1 MYLDYVIQAQI
12 MPISNLPPD
21 LDLETYKFWDNEVLI
36 YTPLYSSQNGLYR
49 GLRKKLGYV
58 TLRGDTN
65 ETFYSYGLDK
75 ERSKTLFCVNKQPLP
90 NIFQCTAFKN
100 HWSFLL
106 DQNQENLEFSKIF
119 MSLPSILGRKE
130 KLQQYNNNV
139 NLHPIDV
146 SYDHLKALNNH
157 SDFNPADLE
166 NNSLRRDIT

>member
-58 TLRGDTN
+58 TLRCDTD

-90 NIFQCTAFKN
+90 NIFQCTAFKK

-106 DQNQENLEFSKIF
+106 DQNQENLEFSKMFCLYHQFWIVRKKF
-119 MSLPSILGRKE
+119 NNIIIMLIYTQLMLVMIILR
-130 KLQQYNNNV
+130 L
-139 NLHPIDV
+139 
-146 SYDHLKALNNH
+146 
-157 SDFNPADLE
+157 
-166 NNSLRRDIT
+166 